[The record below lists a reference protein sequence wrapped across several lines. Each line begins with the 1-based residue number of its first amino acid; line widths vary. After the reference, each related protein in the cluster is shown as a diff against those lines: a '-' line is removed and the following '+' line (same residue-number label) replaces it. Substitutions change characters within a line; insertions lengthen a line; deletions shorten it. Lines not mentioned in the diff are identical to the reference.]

1 MYTIGEFSVITK
13 LTVKTLRFYHEE
25 GLLVPDYIDDETS
38 FRYYNDSSVKKAET
52 IAFLRSL
59 DLGIRDIAAI
69 LDDAHEDGDLS
80 SVLAQQ
86 KEVLEQR
93 IGKYAE
99 ALERIETV
107 MNTSRKYEMN
117 IANGVVLEKN
127 LDDMLFAGVRYRG
140 RYEDLGNAF
149 REVGRKAGRFISG
162 PAMSM
167 DYNLEYMENDAD
179 IEGGFPLSK
188 NIKAEGIDIRVIR
201 GGKAVTITHYGPY
214 STLGNTYQRL
224 FTHIEENKYAMIS
237 PCREIYH
244 KGPGMIFRGNPAK
257 YLTEIQILVRS

>member
-25 GLLVPDYIDDETS
+25 GLLVPDYIDGETS

-69 LDDAHEDGDLS
+69 LEVSHEDGDIH

-86 KEVLEQR
+86 KEILEQR
-93 IGKYAE
+93 IEKYAS

-107 MNTSRKYEMN
+107 MNTSRKYSMN
-117 IANGVVLEKN
+117 IANGVVLEKH
-127 LDDMLFAGVRYRG
+127 LDDILFAGVRYRG

-149 REVGRKAGRFISG
+149 REAGRKAGKCISG

-167 DYNLEYMENDAD
+167 DYNFEYMGNDAD

-188 NIKAEGIDIRVIR
+188 KIKADGIDVRVIK
-201 GGKAVTITHYGPY
+201 GGKAVTIAHHGSYT
-214 STLGNTYQRL
+214 TLGNTYQKL
-224 FTHIEENKYAMIS
+224 FTHIEENKYTMIP

-244 KGPGMIFRGNPAK
+244 KGPGMIFRGNPDK
-257 YLTEIQILVRS
+257 YLTEIQILVKS